1 MSDSMKWKHGL
12 LSSSMPLE
20 LEAARSLTSKGFTVN
35 SNYKYDKGNPEFIRD
50 MSVDLHAKAYPP
62 FYESDGEAVPEAT
75 AKLELLVEC
84 RHRHSDIA
92 WFFLPDP
99 NPSGNSP
106 VIPGNTIRMV
116 DKFSSY
122 VIESDAAVAFDGSMP
137 VCQKG
142 LEIDTVKGDVD
153 ESAFRQGLSQLQ
165 YAIPFLLTENILLHI
180 EEEPVKNIPF
190 LFCPIFLTNSDLF
203 VLGEAVTSE
212 DIEASSHI
220 RDVADETPYLMMYL
234 DYSKDFE
241 NRCVSETSRLADIQ
255 RSDKAMSIERKRA
268 GYYGSEFNLPF
279 TIIESLITANR
290 CYLDVFFTQFII
302 CNSSH
307 FPTLIDVIKET
318 VKSALETRKLIK

>member
-1 MSDSMKWKHGL
+1 
-12 LSSSMPLE
+12 MPLE
-20 LEAARSLTSKGFTVN
+20 LEAAKVLTSKGFTVS
-35 SNYKYDKGNPEFIRD
+35 SNYKYDKGNPEFVRD
-50 MSVDLHAKAYPP
+50 MSVDLHARTYSP
-62 FYESDGEAVPEAT
+62 FSESNSVSDPGEAT

-84 RHRHSDIA
+84 MHRHSDIA

-99 NPSGNSP
+99 NSADTSP
-106 VIPGNTIRMV
+106 VILGNTIRMV

-122 VIESDAAVAFDGSMP
+122 VIESDAAVAFDASMP
-137 VCQKG
+137 ICQKG
-142 LEIDTVKGDVD
+142 LEIDTARGDAD
-153 ESAFRQGLSQLQ
+153 ESVFRQGLSQLQ
-165 YAIPFLLTENILLHI
+165 YAIPYLLTENVLFYI

-203 VLGEAVTSE
+203 VLGGDVTSE

-220 RDVADETPYLMMYL
+220 RDIADETPYLMMYL

-241 NRCVSETSRLADIQ
+241 NRCVSETARMANIQ
-255 RSDKAMSIERKRA
+255 KSEKAMIIERKRA

-307 FPTLIDVIKET
+307 FPMLVDVIKDT
-318 VKSALETRKLIK
+318 VKTALETRTLIN